1 MFWLPSSSWY
11 DRRNV
16 VWKLFLVYRPDF
28 YVSPIPCK
36 VLLHITSYRWPN
48 LNDVLRYWYK
58 LRQFYRISRE
68 LVTAHRRE
76 TPGDEVKHGSLAV
89 WLEMEKNCPET
100 GKWRWLNFT
109 SIEVYVSKFLR
120 LNILMSKG
128 LGETSNSSWSEP
140 NSNLGGP
147 KLS

>member
-1 MFWLPSSSWY
+1 MFWLPLSLRIVKFLIWPP
-11 DRRNV
+11 
-16 VWKLFLVYRPDF
+16 KLCVKTLLVYRPDF

-36 VLLHITSYRWPN
+36 VLLHITSYRWPD

-76 TPGDEVKHGSLAV
+76 TPGDGVKHGSLAV
-89 WLEMEKNCPET
+89 WLENGQNCPET
-100 GKWRWLNFT
+100 GQWRWLNFT

-120 LNILMSKG
+120 LKYFD
-128 LGETSNSSWSEP
+128 E
-140 NSNLGGP
+140 
-147 KLS
+147 